1 MKAGMFFSLYLAVVM
16 SACGLVYSKHLER
29 RYFIELQVMEK
40 RSLQLQIEW
49 ERLLLEESAWS
60 NQARIEQIASTELNM
75 HLLEYSDVVM
85 LSLDKNNNK

>member
-1 MKAGMFFSLYLAVVM
+1 MKGGLFFSLYITVVL

-29 RYFIELQVMEK
+29 RYFIELQAMEDQ
-40 RSLQLQIEW
+40 SLELQTEW

-60 NQARIEQIASTELNM
+60 NQARIEQIASNELNM

-85 LSLDKNNNK
+85 LNLNNNDK

>member
-1 MKAGMFFSLYLAVVM
+1 MNAAIFSILYLAVIF

-29 RYFIELQVMEK
+29 RYFIELQAMEN
-40 RSLQLQIEW
+40 RALHLQTEW

-60 NQARIEQIASTELNM
+60 NQARIEQIASNELNM

-85 LSLDKNNNK
+85 LRLDKNNEN